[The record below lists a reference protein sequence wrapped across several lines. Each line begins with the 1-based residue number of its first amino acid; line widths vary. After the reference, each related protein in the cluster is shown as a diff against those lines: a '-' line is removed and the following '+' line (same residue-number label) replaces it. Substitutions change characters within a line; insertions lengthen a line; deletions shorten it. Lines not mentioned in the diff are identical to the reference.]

1 MMKRTALLLTAA
13 LLVAPA
19 VLAAQSSSFSSSLA
33 SSSLSSSSFVAPEAD
48 PGDGA
53 GQVTPSAPKAAGP
66 NSSFTRI
73 GVGVGISTLGV
84 RLQAATNLGNHIALR
99 GSGNFFNYSANFT
112 SNGIAATAKLS
123 LSTAGVAVDFFP
135 FKFPFRLSP
144 GLLFYNGNQL
154 TATTD
159 VAAGTSF
166 TLNGTK
172 YYSANTNAATGAV
185 PVTGTGTLGLNTT
198 KPAFTIT
205 TGIGNMVPSKG
216 HWSFPFEIGVAF
228 IGAPS
233 VKVNLGG
240 WACYDQAQTQCA
252 DLSNANNP
260 ITVAIQSNL
269 MAQETKWNSDLNP
282 LKTYPIVSGGVSY
295 SFHLR

>member
-1 MMKRTALLLTAA
+1 MMKRAALLLTAA

-19 VLAAQSSSFSSSLA
+19 TLVAQSSQFQ
-33 SSSLSSSSFVAPEAD
+33 SSSSFVTPEAD

-53 GQVTPSAPKAAGP
+53 GQVTPNAPRGSSP
-66 NSSFTRI
+66 SSSFTRI
-73 GVGVGISTLGV
+73 GFGVGVSTLGV
-84 RLQAATNLGNHIALR
+84 RLQVATNLGNHFALR
-99 GSGNFFNYSANFT
+99 GSGNIFGYSDNFT
-112 SNGIAATAKLS
+112 SNGIAATAKLNFDS
-123 LSTAGVAVDFFP
+123 AGVTVDYFP
-135 FKFPFRLSP
+135 FRFPFRLSP

-154 TATTD
+154 TANTD

-166 TLNGTK
+166 TLNGTT
-172 YYSANTNAATGAV
+172 YYSANANSVTGAV
-185 PVTGTGTLGLNTT
+185 PVIGTATLGLNTT

-205 TGIGNMVPSKG
+205 TGLGNMVPRKG

-240 WACYDQAQTQCA
+240 WACYDYAQTQCSN
-252 DLSNANNP
+252 LSDASNP
-260 ITVAIQSNL
+260 IAVAIQNNL
-269 MAQETKWNSDLNP
+269 NIQEAKWTSDLNP

-295 SFHLR
+295 SFHRHESSAQ